1 MENQQ
6 EQIPTEK
13 QAKAKKKS
21 KIDKV
26 YNLHKKGL
34 KVKEIANKMKL
45 SERVVRSYIWR
56 KKNPEKYKE
65 LLKRYFDKRKASQS
79 SAEPQNETTEK
90 TASEDQ
96 TA

>member
-1 MENQQ
+1 MENQS
-6 EQIPTEK
+6 EQISQEK
-13 QAKAKKKS
+13 AKAKKKS
-21 KIDKV
+21 KIQKV
-26 YNLHKKGL
+26 FELHQKEVS
-34 KVKEIANKMKL
+34 VKDIAKKMKL
-45 SERVVRSYIWR
+45 SEHVVRSYIWR

-65 LLKRYFDKRKASQS
+65 LLKRYFEKRKASQS